1 MIDTCWFGE
10 QLKQRGF
17 GFYSGVPCSFL
28 KDLINYVINECE
40 YVMAANEGDAVAI
53 CAGASLGGR
62 KAAALMQNSGLGNAV
77 SPLTS
82 LNAVFHIPVLGFVSL
97 RGEPG
102 LEDEPQHELMGPIT
116 AAMLETMRIDH
127 ALLSAD
133 QKEAEAQLAAA
144 AERID
149 QGKSFF
155 FIVRKGTFSPVELNR
170 EKIPPPSGGAAR
182 LEMIKAVKAGAPE
195 DVLFLATTGFTG
207 RELYELGDSPA
218 NLYMV
223 GSLGCVSSL
232 GLGLSLT
239 RPDRKVIVLDGDGS
253 VLMRAGSLG
262 VNAWYLGGNKL
273 QDGGP
278 RHSMLHIL
286 FDNRAH
292 ESTGGQFTVSGGID
306 YPLLARAFGYP
317 GISKAA
323 SPGALTRGTEAW
335 VKTGGLQFIYVPI
348 AAGAPEKLGRPGIK
362 PFEVMERF
370 KQFIRFP

>member
-1 MIDTCWFGE
+1 MIDTYWFGE

-28 KDLINYVINECE
+28 KDLINYVINEGE

-53 CAGASLGGR
+53 CAGACLGGK
-62 KAAALMQNSGLGNAV
+62 KAAVLMQNSGLGNAV

-82 LNAVFHIPVLGFVSL
+82 LNAVFRIPVLGFVSL

-127 ALLSAD
+127 VLLSPD
-133 QKEAEAQLAAA
+133 RKEAEVQLAAA
-144 AERID
+144 SERID

-155 FIVRKGTFSPVELNR
+155 FIVRKGTFSPVELNQ
-170 EKIPPPSGGAAR
+170 EKIPPRIGGPSR

-207 RELYELGDSPA
+207 RELYGLGDSPA
-218 NLYMV
+218 NLYMA

-232 GLGLSLT
+232 GLGLSLA

-253 VLMRAGSLG
+253 LLMRAGSLG
-262 VNAWYLGGNKL
+262 VNAWYLGGRKKL
-273 QDGGP
+273 PGGSRP
-278 RHSMLHIL
+278 SMLHIL

-317 GISKAA
+317 EISKAA

-335 VKTGGLQFIYVPI
+335 VKSGGLRFIYAPI
-348 AAGAPEKLGRPGIK
+348 AVGTPEKLGRPRIK
-362 PFEVMERF
+362 PFEVMKRF
-370 KQFIRFP
+370 KQFIRFA